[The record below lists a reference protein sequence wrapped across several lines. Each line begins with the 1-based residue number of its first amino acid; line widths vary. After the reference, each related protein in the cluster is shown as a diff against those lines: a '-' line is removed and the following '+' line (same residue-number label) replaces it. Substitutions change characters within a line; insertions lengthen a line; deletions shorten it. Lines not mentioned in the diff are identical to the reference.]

1 MMQIKEVVMTTK
13 VQSLI
18 IVLSAMLITIPAQ
31 AGDAAAGAAK
41 TVTCVACHGK
51 DGISIAPTYP
61 NLACQKEQYIIKS
74 LKAFKS
80 GARNDPMMKPMVA
93 SLSDA
98 DIENLAAYYSTL
110 NCK

>member
-1 MMQIKEVVMTTK
+1 MNTK
-13 VQSLI
+13 LKPLM
-18 IVLSAMLITIPAQ
+18 IVLSAMLLPVAAQ

-61 NLACQKEQYIIKS
+61 NLACQKEQYLIKS

-80 GARNDPMMKPMVA
+80 GERNDPMMKPMVA
-93 SLSDA
+93 ALTDA

>member
-1 MMQIKEVVMTTK
+1 MKTMI
-13 VQSLI
+13 QSLMI
-18 IVLSAMLITIPAQ
+18 LLAIVLIPAAAE
-31 AGDAAAGAAK
+31 AGDAAAGAKK
-41 TVTCVACHGK
+41 TTTCVACHGK

-93 SLSDA
+93 ALSDA
-98 DIENLAAYYSTL
+98 DIENVAAYYSTL

>member
-1 MMQIKEVVMTTK
+1 MKTIFHSLMM
-13 VQSLI
+13 LLA
-18 IVLSAMLITIPAQ
+18 IVLIPVAAQ
-31 AGDAAAGAAK
+31 AGDAAAGAKK
-41 TVTCVACHGK
+41 TTTCVACHGK

-61 NLACQKEQYIIKS
+61 NLACQKEQYLVKSIK
-74 LKAFKS
+74 AYKS

-98 DIENLAAYYSTL
+98 DIENIAAYYATL

>member
-1 MMQIKEVVMTTK
+1 MKTMI
-13 VQSLI
+13 QSLMI
-18 IVLSAMLITIPAQ
+18 LLAIVLIPAAAE
-31 AGDAAAGAAK
+31 AGDAAAGAKK
-41 TVTCVACHGK
+41 TTTCVACHGK

-93 SLSDA
+93 ALSDT
-98 DIENLAAYYSTL
+98 DIENVAAYYSTL